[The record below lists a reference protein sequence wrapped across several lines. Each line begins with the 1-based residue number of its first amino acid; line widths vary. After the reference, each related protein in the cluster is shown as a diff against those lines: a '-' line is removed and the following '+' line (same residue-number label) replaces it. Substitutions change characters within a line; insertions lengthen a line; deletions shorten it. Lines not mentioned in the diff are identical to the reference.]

1 MARARDCFF
10 TAWERRDCTSPL
22 DARRAPHPRKDATT
36 TLALTM
42 VLLRSKAATS
52 PKPRASSPVPLHW
65 LGFADAD
72 PSSTYTSP
80 TRLPVG
86 SAFGIP
92 WAEGEVDKT
101 TAVKA
106 TADDGTDV
114 PLQTWPAA

>member
-1 MARARDCFF
+1 
-10 TAWERRDCTSPL
+10 
-22 DARRAPHPRKDATT
+22 
-36 TLALTM
+36 M

-86 SAFGIP
+86 SAFVIP